1 MVPKH
6 LKLSR
11 TLGYLFT
18 MERFALV
25 LDVKVSPLAQSIP
38 KRAQISPE

>member
-6 LKLSR
+6 VKPSS
-11 TLGYLFT
+11 TVDYLFT
-18 MERFALV
+18 MERLALV
-25 LDVKVSPLAQSIP
+25 LDIKVSPLAQSIP

>member
-6 LKLSR
+6 VKPSG
-11 TLGYLFT
+11 TLDYLFT
-18 MERFALV
+18 MERLALV
-25 LDVKVSPLAQSIP
+25 LNVKVSPLAQSIP